1 MASSNERAFHAA
13 DGNRDGVVSKEEF
26 AQWYGTRANS
36 SSKFA
41 PPPPITEPAQLPDT
55 TGKPNLSE
63 TDAYYKAKN
72 ECSAKSSCGCSKETV
87 TDGDVTRKNLAYIKD
102 HGKLD
107 FLEKSAA
114 MRMKEK
120 GYAEQYTKLRDT
132 EASGCDAASIQ
143 AVIGTRF
150 PASTMALA
158 GRGDKIAIAS
168 IDPVWKQLQE
178 RCDNKLKY
186 SDLSATSAA
195 APTGSV
201 EANKEKRV
209 DVAKMQ
215 KQIAEQQQR
224 RNKWMNASPSPL
236 TI

>member
-1 MASSNERAFHAA
+1 MIQLDTFSWFDHTNLTL
-13 DGNRDGVVSKEEF
+13 
-26 AQWYGTRANS
+26 TRA
-36 SSKFA
+36 A
-41 PPPPITEPAQLPDT
+41 RVI
-55 TGKPNLSE
+55 
-63 TDAYYKAKN
+63 
-72 ECSAKSSCGCSKETV
+72 
-87 TDGDVTRKNLAYIKD
+87 
-102 HGKLD
+102 
-107 FLEKSAA
+107 
-114 MRMKEK
+114 MKEK

-195 APTGSV
+195 PAAPTGSV

-215 KQIAEQQQR
+215 KQMDEIWKKR
-224 RNKWMNASPSPL
+224 
-236 TI
+236 